1 MSLKILKQQ
10 LKDLTLE
17 DDTIPSKPVQSKH
30 RAHSEDKFTRQ
41 RKVMKKNTKP
51 KRPAIMIED
60 AVSKVKDG

>member
-17 DDTIPSKPVQSKH
+17 DDTIPSKPAQSKH

-41 RKVMKKNTKP
+41 RKVMKKNTTP